1 MSTDMPSSP
10 DGDHTFRWVGGEGG
24 GGGVQKVKHKYWDDT
39 GIVSGLYRVCSPNAL
54 GSLEIYYSCPYKL

>member
-10 DGDHTFRWVGGEGG
+10 DGDHTFRRVGGRGGGAG

-39 GIVSGLYRVCSPNAL
+39 GIISGLYRDSR
-54 GSLEIYYSCPYKL
+54 ER